1 MKKILNLFYTFL
13 KIGAFTFG
21 GGLAMLPLI
30 HRELVEN
37 KKWISDKD
45 MLEMIAVAES
55 TPGVI
60 AVNSATYVG
69 YVIAGFWGALFSTL
83 AVILPSLIIIITISF
98 FYDKFLAIKTVEYIF
113 NGIRAGVVVLILNG
127 VLRLFK
133 VSPKN
138 IFSYVLIVLALILSL
153 LLGLGTIYIII
164 IGAFLGM
171 LYSTYTLS
179 EVEYYEYS

>member
-1 MKKILNLFYTFL
+1 MKKLLTLFYTFL

-30 HRELVEN
+30 HKELVEN

-45 MLEMIAVAES
+45 MLEMISIAES

-69 YVIAGFWGALFSTL
+69 YVVAGFWGALVSTL
-83 AVILPSLIIIITISF
+83 GVILPSLIIIITVSF
-98 FYDKFLAIKTVEYIF
+98 FYDQFLAIKTVEHIF
-113 NGIRAGVVVLILNG
+113 NGIRAGVIVLILNA
-127 VLRLFK
+127 VSRLYK

-138 IFSYVLIVLALILSL
+138 IFSYCLIIISLILSL
-153 LLGLGTIYIII
+153 LLGLGTIYIILM
-164 IGAFLGM
+164 GAFLGM
-171 LYSTYTLS
+171 VYSTYTLS
-179 EVEYYEYS
+179 EVEYYEYC

>member
-1 MKKILNLFYTFL
+1 MKKILILFYTFL

-30 HRELVEN
+30 HKELVEK

-69 YVIAGFWGALFSTL
+69 YVVGGFWGALASTFG
-83 AVILPSLIIIITISF
+83 VILPSLVIIIIISF
-98 FYDKFLAIKTVEYIF
+98 FYEQFLAIKTVSYIF
-113 NGIRAGVVVLILNG
+113 NGIRAGVIVLILNA
-127 VLRLFK
+127 VSRLYK
-133 VSPKN
+133 ISQKN
-138 IFSYVLIVLALILSL
+138 IFSYSLIVLALVFSLILDLS
-153 LLGLGTIYIII
+153 TIYIII
-164 IGAFLGM
+164 LGAFLGM
-171 LYSTYTLS
+171 VYSTYTLS
-179 EVEYYEYS
+179 EVELYDYS

>member
-1 MKKILNLFYTFL
+1 MKKILTLFYTFL

-45 MLEMIAVAES
+45 MLEMIAIAES

-69 YVIAGFWGALFSTL
+69 YVVAGFWGALVSTL
-83 AVILPSLIIIITISF
+83 GVILPSLIIIITASI
-98 FYDKFLAIKTVEYIF
+98 FYEQFLAIKTVGYIF
-113 NGIRAGVVVLILNG
+113 SGIRAGVIVLILNA
-127 VLRLFK
+127 VSRLYK
-133 VSPKN
+133 ISPKN
-138 IFSYVLIVLALILSL
+138 IFSYFLIALALVFSL
-153 LLGLGTIYIII
+153 ILGLSTIYIII

-171 LYSTYTLS
+171 LYSTFALS
-179 EVEYYEYS
+179 EVEFYGYR